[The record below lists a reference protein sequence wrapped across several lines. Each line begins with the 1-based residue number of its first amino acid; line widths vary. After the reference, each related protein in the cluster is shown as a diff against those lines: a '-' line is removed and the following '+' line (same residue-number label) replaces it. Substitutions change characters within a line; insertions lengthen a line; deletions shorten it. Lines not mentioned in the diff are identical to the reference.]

1 MTASKLLSV
10 ARSQLGITESP
21 AGSNRVKYNEEYYGR
36 PVSGRSYP
44 WCVVFQWWCFRAAGA
59 SRLFYG
65 GGQTASCTA
74 LYSYHKKRSQDVT
87 DYRPG
92 DLVFFN
98 FSGGT
103 ATEHVGLCES
113 YDGVYI
119 TTIDGNTGTG
129 NEANGGAVMRRRRHK
144 RYIVGAYR
152 PAYQKETAMTT
163 EEAKSTLK
171 AKAGLSDTTI
181 EYLWSY
187 RWGDELLVKL
197 AEAMEGK

>member
-1 MTASKLLSV
+1 M
-10 ARSQLGITESP
+10 
-21 AGSNRVKYNEEYYGR
+21 
-36 PVSGRSYP
+36 
-44 WCVVFQWWCFRAAGA
+44 
-59 SRLFYG
+59 
-65 GGQTASCTA
+65 
-74 LYSYHKKRSQDVT
+74 
-87 DYRPG
+87 
-92 DLVFFN
+92 
-98 FSGGT
+98 
-103 ATEHVGLCES
+103 GLCES

-171 AKAGLSDTTI
+171 SKAGLSDTTI

-197 AEAMEGK
+197 AEAMEGT